1 MKNTTITQSKFIPK
15 SRKKTLKVLFSSLIA
30 IFAFTISACDFI
42 KPISVM
48 GINITDEEK
57 TILVGETISLTY
69 ELLPNNAT
77 NKLVTWASDDESVAT
92 VDMQGEVI
100 GEALGEATITI
111 TTIDGNFSDTCAIH
125 VVEGSISVT
134 GISLNQNTMT
144 AYVGDTPRL
153 IPVIQPLNATNKNIT
168 WSSTNTSVATIDDG
182 LISALAAGT
191 TNISVTT
198 IDGGFVA
205 SCSLTVIEETLTE
218 ITINSSADFYY
229 GSYDTNYGMKTYQG
243 IDYGYYRADEDYN
256 HSGMIKLSPS
266 LSRYDYGALAG
277 SFFNSDPISGI
288 KKLTISYISEGGLV
302 VRYGDTRERG
312 YSQTIVP
319 SNSNNW
325 TTTTLFLGVTSCF
338 FSIETNHDFVYL
350 DSIKIG
356 YNSSLTPNDDALE
369 NVDTRIAPTVYSGTL
384 IDGISSISVPDDIT
398 ISGDTYTIN
407 SYRSYTYYSYTYVNL
422 HKNEL
427 DLSSI
432 AMTDPVDVA
441 NYYIAFHAIP
451 ANYGN

>member
-15 SRKKTLKVLFSSLIA
+15 SRKKTLKVLFSSLIT

-57 TILVGETISLTY
+57 TILVGEAISLTY
-69 ELLPNNAT
+69 ELLPINAT

-205 SCSLTVIEETLTE
+205 SCSLTVIEEILTE
-218 ITINSSADFYY
+218 ITIDSSADFYY
-229 GSYDTNYGMKTYQG
+229 GSYEIG
-243 IDYGYYRADEDYN
+243 RA
-256 HSGMIKLSPS
+256 H
-266 LSRYDYGALAG
+266 
-277 SFFNSDPISGI
+277 
-288 KKLTISYISEGGLV
+288 V
-302 VRYGDTRERG
+302 
-312 YSQTIVP
+312 
-319 SNSNNW
+319 
-325 TTTTLFLGVTSCF
+325 
-338 FSIETNHDFVYL
+338 
-350 DSIKIG
+350 
-356 YNSSLTPNDDALE
+356 
-369 NVDTRIAPTVYSGTL
+369 
-384 IDGISSISVPDDIT
+384 
-398 ISGDTYTIN
+398 
-407 SYRSYTYYSYTYVNL
+407 
-422 HKNEL
+422 
-427 DLSSI
+427 
-432 AMTDPVDVA
+432 
-441 NYYIAFHAIP
+441 
-451 ANYGN
+451 